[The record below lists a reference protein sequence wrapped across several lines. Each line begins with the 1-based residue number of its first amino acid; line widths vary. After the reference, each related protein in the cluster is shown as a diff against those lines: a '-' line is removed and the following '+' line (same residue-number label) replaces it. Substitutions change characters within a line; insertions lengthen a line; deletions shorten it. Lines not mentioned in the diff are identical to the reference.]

1 MSATGST
8 TNYKLPQFEE
18 NDIPS
23 WLTDFNS
30 AMEKIDAAI
39 HNAAN
44 SSGEPS
50 DYQQLKTSVS
60 ELTQKME
67 RVVAVL
73 KTLNNA
79 VIVGTA
85 SGGITAT
92 QYSKLKVVPISNLD

>member
-39 HNAAN
+39 HNAAD
-44 SSGEPS
+44 SSVEPS

-67 RVVAVL
+67 TVVAVL

-79 VIVGTA
+79 VVVGTA

-92 QYSKLKVVPISNLD
+92 QYSKLKVVPISTLD

>member
-1 MSATGST
+1 MGATGTT

-39 HNAAN
+39 RNAAD

-67 RVVAVL
+67 TVVAVL

-79 VIVGTA
+79 VVVGTA
-85 SGGITAT
+85 SRGITAT
-92 QYSKLKVVPISNLD
+92 QYSKLKVVPISTLD

>member
-8 TNYKLPQFEE
+8 TNYKLPQFVE

-39 HNAAN
+39 HNAAD

-67 RVVAVL
+67 TVVAVL

-79 VIVGTA
+79 VVVGTA

-92 QYSKLKVVPISNLD
+92 QYSKLKVVPISTLD

>member
-1 MSATGST
+1 MSATGNT

-30 AMEKIDAAI
+30 AMVKIDDAI
-39 HNAAN
+39 HNVAD

-60 ELTQKME
+60 ELAQKME
-67 RVVAVL
+67 AVVAVL

-79 VIVGTA
+79 VVVGTT

-92 QYSKLKVVPISNLD
+92 QYSKLKVVPISTLD

>member
-1 MSATGST
+1 MSATGTT

-18 NDIPS
+18 NDVPS

-39 HNAAN
+39 HNAAD

-60 ELTQKME
+60 ELTKKMST
-67 RVVAVL
+67 VIAVL

-79 VIVGTA
+79 VVVGTA

-92 QYSKLKVVPISNLD
+92 EYSKLKVIPITTLD

>member
-30 AMEKIDAAI
+30 AMEKIDTAI
-39 HNAAN
+39 HNVAI

-50 DYQQLKTSVS
+50 DYHQLKTSVS
-60 ELTQKME
+60 ELTKKMST
-67 RVVAVL
+67 VIGVL

-92 QYSKLKVVPISNLD
+92 EYSKLKVIPITSLD

>member
-30 AMEKIDAAI
+30 AMGKIDDAI
-39 HNAAN
+39 HKVAD

-50 DYQQLKTSVS
+50 DYQQLKKSVS

-67 RVVAVL
+67 TVVAVL

-79 VIVGTA
+79 VVVGTA

-92 QYSKLKVVPISNLD
+92 QYSKLKVVPISTLD

>member
-30 AMEKIDAAI
+30 AMEKIDTTI
-39 HNAAN
+39 HNVAD

-60 ELTQKME
+60 ELTKKMTT
-67 RVVAVL
+67 VIGVL

-79 VIVGTA
+79 VVVGATT
-85 SGGITAT
+85 GGITAT
-92 QYSKLKVVPISNLD
+92 EYSKLKVVAISTLD

>member
-8 TNYKLPQFEE
+8 TNYKLPQFKE
-18 NDIPS
+18 NDVPS

-39 HNAAN
+39 HNAAD

-67 RVVAVL
+67 TVVAVL

-79 VIVGTA
+79 VVVGTA

-92 QYSKLKVVPISNLD
+92 QYSKLKVVPISTLD

>member
-30 AMEKIDAAI
+30 AMEKIDTAI
-39 HNAAN
+39 HNVAD
-44 SSGEPS
+44 STGEPA
-50 DYQQLKTSVS
+50 DYQQLKNSVS

-67 RVVAVL
+67 TVVTVL

-79 VIVGTA
+79 VVVGTA

-92 QYSKLKVVPISNLD
+92 QYSKLKVVPISTLD

>member
-8 TNYKLPQFEE
+8 TNYKLPQFVE

-23 WLTDFNS
+23 WLNDFNT
-30 AMEKIDAAI
+30 AMEKIDIAI
-39 HNAAN
+39 HNAAD
-44 SSGEPS
+44 SSNEPS

-67 RVVAVL
+67 TVVTVL

-79 VIVGTA
+79 VVVGMT

-92 QYSKLKVVPISNLD
+92 EYSKLKVVPISTLD

>member
-8 TNYKLPQFEE
+8 TNYKLPLFEE

-30 AMEKIDAAI
+30 SMEKIDTAI
-39 HNAAN
+39 HNAAD

-67 RVVAVL
+67 TVVTVL

-79 VIVGTA
+79 VVVGTA
-85 SGGITAT
+85 SSGITAT
-92 QYSKLKVVPISNLD
+92 QYSKLKVVPISTLD

>member
-8 TNYKLPQFEE
+8 TYYKLPQFEE

-30 AMEKIDAAI
+30 AMGKIDAAI
-39 HNAAN
+39 HNAAD

-67 RVVAVL
+67 TVVAVL

-92 QYSKLKVVPISNLD
+92 QYSKLKVVPISTLD

>member
-23 WLTDFNS
+23 WLT

-39 HNAAN
+39 HNAAD
-44 SSGEPS
+44 SSSEPS

-67 RVVAVL
+67 TVVTVL

-79 VIVGTA
+79 VIVGTT
-85 SGGITAT
+85 SGGITPT
-92 QYSKLKVVPISNLD
+92 EYSKLKVVAISSLD

>member
-1 MSATGST
+1 MSPTGST

-39 HNAAN
+39 HDAAG

-67 RVVAVL
+67 TVVAVL

-92 QYSKLKVVPISNLD
+92 QYSKLKVVPISTLD

>member
-8 TNYKLPQFEE
+8 TYYKLPQFEE

-30 AMEKIDAAI
+30 AMGKIDAAI
-39 HNAAN
+39 HNAAD

-50 DYQQLKTSVS
+50 DYQQLKKSVS

-67 RVVAVL
+67 TVVAVL

-79 VIVGTA
+79 VVVGTA

-92 QYSKLKVVPISNLD
+92 QYSKLKVIPISTLD

>member
-39 HNAAN
+39 HKAAN

-67 RVVAVL
+67 TVVAVL

>member
-1 MSATGST
+1 MRATGST

-39 HNAAN
+39 HNAAD
-44 SSGEPS
+44 S
-50 DYQQLKTSVS
+50 
-60 ELTQKME
+60 
-67 RVVAVL
+67 
-73 KTLNNA
+73 
-79 VIVGTA
+79 

-92 QYSKLKVVPISNLD
+92 QYSKLKVVPISTLD

>member
-8 TNYKLPQFEE
+8 TYYKLPQFEE

-30 AMEKIDAAI
+30 AMGKIDAAI
-39 HNAAN
+39 HNAAD

-67 RVVAVL
+67 TVVAVL

-79 VIVGTA
+79 VVVGTA

-92 QYSKLKVVPISNLD
+92 QYSKLKVVPISTLD

>member
-30 AMEKIDAAI
+30 AMEKIDTAI
-39 HNAAN
+39 HNAAD

-67 RVVAVL
+67 TVVAVL

-79 VIVGTA
+79 VVVGTG

-92 QYSKLKVVPISNLD
+92 QYSKLKVVPISTLD

>member
-18 NDIPS
+18 NDTPS

-30 AMEKIDAAI
+30 AMEKIDTAI
-39 HNAAN
+39 HNVAD
-44 SSGEPS
+44 STGEPA
-50 DYQQLKTSVS
+50 DYQQLKNSVS

-67 RVVAVL
+67 TVVTVL
-73 KTLNNA
+73 KTLNN
-79 VIVGTA
+79 VVVVGTA

-92 QYSKLKVVPISNLD
+92 QYSKLKVVPISTLD

>member
-1 MSATGST
+1 MGATGST
-8 TNYKLPQFEE
+8 TYYKLPQFEE

-30 AMEKIDAAI
+30 AMGKIDAAI
-39 HNAAN
+39 HNAAD

-67 RVVAVL
+67 TVVTVL

-79 VIVGTA
+79 VVVGTA

-92 QYSKLKVVPISNLD
+92 QYSKLKVVPISTLD

>member
-8 TNYKLPQFEE
+8 TYYKLPQFEE

-30 AMEKIDAAI
+30 AMGKIDAAI
-39 HNAAN
+39 HNAAD

-67 RVVAVL
+67 TVVAVL

-79 VIVGTA
+79 VVVGTA

-92 QYSKLKVVPISNLD
+92 QYSKLKVVSISTLD

>member
-39 HNAAN
+39 HDVAD

-50 DYQQLKTSVS
+50 DYQELKTSVS
-60 ELTQKME
+60 ELIQKME
-67 RVVAVL
+67 TVVAVL

-92 QYSKLKVVPISNLD
+92 QYSKLKVVPISTLD

>member
-1 MSATGST
+1 MSATGNT
-8 TNYKLPQFEE
+8 MNYKLPKFEE

-39 HNAAN
+39 HNAAD

-67 RVVAVL
+67 TVVTVL

-79 VIVGTA
+79 VVVGTA

-92 QYSKLKVVPISNLD
+92 QYSKLKVVPISTLD

>member
-8 TNYKLPQFEE
+8 TNYKLPQFVE

-30 AMEKIDAAI
+30 AMVKIDAAI
-39 HNAAN
+39 HNAAD

-67 RVVAVL
+67 TVVTVL

-79 VIVGTA
+79 VVVGITP
-85 SGGITAT
+85 SGITAT
-92 QYSKLKVVPISNLD
+92 QYSKLKVVPISTLD

>member
-23 WLTDFNS
+23 WLTV
-30 AMEKIDAAI
+30 MEKIDVAI
-39 HNAAN
+39 HNAAD
-44 SSGEPS
+44 SSSEPS
-50 DYQQLKTSVS
+50 DYQQLKTTVS

-67 RVVAVL
+67 TVVTLL

-79 VIVGTA
+79 VVVGTT

-92 QYSKLKVVPISNLD
+92 EYSKLKVVPISTLD

>member
-39 HNAAN
+39 HNAA
-44 SSGEPS
+44 
-50 DYQQLKTSVS
+50 D
-60 ELTQKME
+60 
-67 RVVAVL
+67 
-73 KTLNNA
+73 
-79 VIVGTA
+79 
-85 SGGITAT
+85 
-92 QYSKLKVVPISNLD
+92 

>member
-1 MSATGST
+1 MSATGTT

-39 HNAAN
+39 HNAAD

-60 ELTQKME
+60 ELTKKMST
-67 RVVAVL
+67 VIAVL

-79 VIVGTA
+79 VVVGTA

-92 QYSKLKVVPISNLD
+92 EYSKLKVIPITTLD

>member
-8 TNYKLPQFEE
+8 TNYNLPQFEE

-30 AMEKIDAAI
+30 AMEKIDDAI
-39 HNAAN
+39 HKAADSN
-44 SSGEPS
+44 GEPS
-50 DYQQLKTSVS
+50 DYQQLKTTVS

-67 RVVAVL
+67 TVVAVL

-92 QYSKLKVVPISNLD
+92 QYSKLKVVPISTLD

>member
-1 MSATGST
+1 
-8 TNYKLPQFEE
+8 
-18 NDIPS
+18 
-23 WLTDFNS
+23 
-30 AMEKIDAAI
+30 MEKIDAAI
-39 HNAAN
+39 RNAAD

-67 RVVAVL
+67 TVVAVL

-79 VIVGTA
+79 VVVGTA

-92 QYSKLKVVPISNLD
+92 QYSKLKVVPISTLD